1 MAKKEVDAAH
11 KTITKLTKR
20 HKWKSTTT
28 TKETLKED
36 GHKTSQQVASRHEN
50 DDGGRPRYGHPIAQS
65 IFELTKFSLWKNC
78 YYIHSVGGF
87 LFFFWETDTF
97 TCCCS
102 FSVTHTHT
110 HTCCSWNEQ
119 LNASGGRAIVV
130 FICERNWHVYIFP
143 WLYYSRFIVEKEEK
157 WEREE
162 NTKEMCNTRSCKS
175 RPRLCQGSR
184 HFQRFGRR
192 EGERSWPVGNPTTVK
207 NITKEKR
214 DFSLL
219 VFERKIKLDGK
230 NLYPLKK
237 ILQFACPH
245 FFWRLAY

>member
-1 MAKKEVDAAH
+1 VWYNTRLPTAPPPPSQQSRRNNKKNEKSQTTHQTYWPPIWPKKEVDAAH
-11 KTITKLTKR
+11 NTITKLTKR
-20 HKWKSTTT
+20 HKWKSTTTT

-65 IFELTKFSLWKNC
+65 ILELTKFSLWKNC

-110 HTCCSWNEQ
+110 HVAVETS
-119 LNASGGRAIVV
+119 
-130 FICERNWHVYIFP
+130 NWTPRVAGPLSSSFAKGTDTYIIP
-143 WLYYSRFIVEKEEK
+143 WLYYSRFIAEKEERGK
-157 WEREE
+157 HE
-162 NTKEMCNTRSCKS
+162 EMCNTRSCKS

-192 EGERSWPVGNPTTVK
+192 REGERG
-207 NITKEKR
+207 R
-214 DFSLL
+214 DPWATQQQW
-219 VFERKIKLDGK
+219 KI
-230 NLYPLKK
+230 
-237 ILQFACPH
+237 
-245 FFWRLAY
+245 